1 MEMKLD
7 IEYILHDARAFL
19 GLIGSEATQE
29 AQAPTM
35 QVSIRGG
42 LAKFRVRVSTK
53 RLLDQS
59 HSKIRREVGKTT
71 KSGTT
76 RLKGSFSHG
85 CHGMSVR
92 AAVYTGG

>member
-35 QVSIRGG
+35 QASIRGS
-42 LAKFRVRVSTK
+42 LAKFKVRVSTK
-53 RLLDQS
+53 RLLD
-59 HSKIRREVGKTT
+59 
-71 KSGTT
+71 
-76 RLKGSFSHG
+76 
-85 CHGMSVR
+85 
-92 AAVYTGG
+92 